1 VNILKKDKLQQSI
14 FESLRPSLKG
24 KITGDGS
31 GRIDIKGIDCEIGT
45 VAVSGNGAVLECI
58 GFKDE
63 TSFFLNQTGSQIIP
77 GDFVRPVG
85 NSRFVQI
92 PSEVLGRVIDSEGFD
107 LSDKNAERKL
117 SIDLV
122 GKPINPME
130 RPSIKKPL
138 DVGVNSINGFMSV
151 GVGQRIGI
159 MAGSGVGKSVLL
171 GMITRFTSADVIIV
185 SLVGERGREV
195 QDFIDENLNET
206 TKHKCTIVAEPAN
219 ATPLKKIKCAEL
231 ATSIAEKYRDE
242 GKNVLLL
249 MDSITRYAN
258 AYREVLLSSGEL
270 PVNRGYPSGVFSRIY
285 SLIERA
291 GNTMSGS
298 ITGIYTVLVEGDD
311 LNDPISDNCRGILD
325 GHIVLS
331 RDLADAGVYPAIDIS
346 KSISRV
352 MNKVT
357 LKEHQKI
364 SIKLKSLYSTYQ
376 ENKDLI
382 SMGYEKGSDP
392 MIDLS
397 IETIPLIM
405 DFLKQPYDS
414 KKSLKSCLADLRVLA
429 SFQPVNE

>member
-1 VNILKKDKLQQSI
+1 
-14 FESLRPSLKG
+14 
-24 KITGDGS
+24 
-31 GRIDIKGIDCEIGT
+31 
-45 VAVSGNGAVLECI
+45 
-58 GFKDE
+58 
-63 TSFFLNQTGSQIIP
+63 
-77 GDFVRPVG
+77 
-85 NSRFVQI
+85 
-92 PSEVLGRVIDSEGFD
+92 
-107 LSDKNAERKL
+107 
-117 SIDLV
+117 
-122 GKPINPME
+122 ME

-429 SFQPVNE
+429 SFQSVNE